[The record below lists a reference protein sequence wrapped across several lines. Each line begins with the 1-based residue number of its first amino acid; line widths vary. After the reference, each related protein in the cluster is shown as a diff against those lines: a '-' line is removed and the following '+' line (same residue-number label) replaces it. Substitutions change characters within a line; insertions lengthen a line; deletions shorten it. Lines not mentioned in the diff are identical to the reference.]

1 MSDNFSYDKSVE
13 MVALNQYME
22 QQQEQINVLQQEIL
36 LLKTKNTMLEKE
48 LSEVKSINSVYK
60 DQIKNLTA
68 VKERQSLSRSLSI
81 NRGVRNGISNQD

>member
-68 VKERQSLSRSLSI
+68 VKERKTLSSSLST
-81 NRGVRNGISNQD
+81 NRGVRNGISN

>member
-1 MSDNFSYDKSVE
+1 MTDGFNYDKSVE

-22 QQQEQINVLQQEIL
+22 QQQEQINILQQEIL
-36 LLKTKNTMLEKE
+36 LLKTKNNMLEKE

-68 VKERQSLSRSLSI
+68 VKERKSLSGSLST
-81 NRGVRNGISNQD
+81 NRGVRNGISN

>member
-1 MSDNFSYDKSVE
+1 MVDNFSYDKSVE

-22 QQQEQINVLQQEIL
+22 QQQEQINQLQQELL

-48 LSEVKSINSVYK
+48 LSEVKSINSIYK

-68 VKERQSLSRSLSI
+68 VKERKTLSSSLST
-81 NRGVRNGISNQD
+81 NRGVRNGISN

>member
-1 MSDNFSYDKSVE
+1 MVDNFSYDKSVE

-22 QQQEQINVLQQEIL
+22 QQQEQINQLQQEL
-36 LLKTKNTMLEKE
+36 LLVKTKNTMLEKE

-68 VKERQSLSRSLSI
+68 VKERRTLSNSLSA
-81 NRGVRNGISNQD
+81 NRGVRNGISN

>member
-1 MSDNFSYDKSVE
+1 MADNFSYDKSVE

-22 QQQEQINVLQQEIL
+22 QQQEQINLLQQELL

-60 DQIKNLTA
+60 EQIKNLTA
-68 VKERQSLSRSLSI
+68 VKERKTLSGSLSV
-81 NRGVRNGISNQD
+81 NRGVRNGISN

>member
-1 MSDNFSYDKSVE
+1 MSDNFNYDKSVE

-36 LLKTKNTMLEKE
+36 LLKTKNAMLEKE
-48 LSEVKSINSVYK
+48 LSEVKYINSVYN

-68 VKERQSLSRSLSI
+68 VKERKSLSHSLSI

>member
-1 MSDNFSYDKSVE
+1 MSDDFNYDKSVE

-36 LLKTKNTMLEKE
+36 LLKTKNAMLEKE
-48 LSEVKSINSVYK
+48 LSEVKYINSVYK

-68 VKERQSLSRSLSI
+68 VKERKSLSHSLSI
-81 NRGVRNGISNQD
+81 SRGVRNGISNQD

>member
-1 MSDNFSYDKSVE
+1 MSDNFDYDKSVE

-22 QQQEQINVLQQEIL
+22 QQQEQINLLQQELL

-48 LSEVKSINSVYK
+48 LAEVKSINSVYK

-68 VKERQSLSRSLSI
+68 VKERKTLSSSLSV
-81 NRGVRNGISNQD
+81 NRGVRNGISN